1 MESSLIPISMDT
13 LLKNNRQQQI
23 AADSRTMSQLKLNTN
38 DPRSGR
44 LITTADLD
52 RIGLNLQLML
62 NLTSNNTLHCN
73 DAWAQGNTDAAFA
86 CNNFVGVQ
94 RSHRDNDY
102 NYGWIDVTA
111 ERGTYLYTPGE
122 AYIMQQITQPVTEV
136 VEIATIPV
144 LNTSTEPVIVTE
156 TYQEETTESARVL
169 DSWSTSI
176 TLKTSFK
183 MFGQGFELEG
193 SLDHGNESERSKAT
207 TKSSQVAIQIT
218 VPPKSSSSLH
228 VTRITS
234 KQTVMYG
241 LDLLIGSD
249 NPGGSIGK
257 ATVNQGTWDRW
268 FRFEDV
274 SPDHVKQ
281 TAKFMVETNHIVTNV
296 ELRPNVGKQLR
307 DSGTKQPEATILSQT
322 RPFVFPS
329 KL

>member
-1 MESSLIPISMDT
+1 
-13 LLKNNRQQQI
+13 
-23 AADSRTMSQLKLNTN
+23 MSQLKLDTN

-44 LITTADLD
+44 LITTNDLD

-62 NLTSNNTLHCN
+62 NLTNNNTLRCP

-102 NYGWIDVTA
+102 NYGWVDFSA

-122 AYIMQQITQPVTEV
+122 AYLMQQITKPVTGS

-144 LNTSTEPVIVTE
+144 SNTSSEPVTVTE
-156 TYQEETTESARVL
+156 TYAEESTDSARIL

-176 TLKTSFK
+176 TLKTQFK
-183 MFGQGFELEG
+183 MFEQGFELEG
-193 SLDHGNESERSKAT
+193 SLEKGNEAETTKAT
-207 TKSSQVAIQIT
+207 TKSSTVAIQIT

-228 VTRITS
+228 VTRITT

-257 ATVNQGTWDRW
+257 ATSNQGTWDRW
-268 FRFEDV
+268 FRFEDI

-296 ELRPNVGKQLR
+296 ELRPNVSKQLR
-307 DSGTKQPEATILSQT
+307 DSSTKQPQAQIVSAT
-322 RPFVFPS
+322 RPFAFPA

>member
-1 MESSLIPISMDT
+1 
-13 LLKNNRQQQI
+13 
-23 AADSRTMSQLKLNTN
+23 MSQLKLNIN

-62 NLTSNNTLHCN
+62 NLTNNNTLRCP
-73 DAWAQGNTDAAFA
+73 DAWAQGNTDTAFA

-102 NYGWIDVTA
+102 NFGWVDFST

-122 AYIMQQITQPVTEV
+122 AYLMQQITQPVTQV
-136 VEIATIPV
+136 FEIATIPV
-144 LNTSTEPVIVTE
+144 SNTSSDPVTVTE
-156 TYQEETTESARVL
+156 TYQEETTESARIL
-169 DSWSTSI
+169 DSWSTSL
-176 TLKTSFK
+176 TLKTKFT
-183 MFGQGFELEG
+183 MFEQGFELEG
-193 SLDHGNESERSKAT
+193 SLEKGNESETSKAT
-207 TKSSQVAIQIT
+207 TKTSTVAIQIT

-228 VTRITS
+228 VTRTTS

-257 ATVNQGTWDRW
+257 ATQNQSTWDRW
-268 FRFEDV
+268 FKWEDI

-281 TAKFMVETNHIVTNV
+281 TAKFMVETTHIVTNV
-296 ELRPNVGKQLR
+296 ELRAN
-307 DSGTKQPEATILSQT
+307 SSTKLQGSAGAKILSQT
-322 RPFVFPS
+322 RPFVLPA